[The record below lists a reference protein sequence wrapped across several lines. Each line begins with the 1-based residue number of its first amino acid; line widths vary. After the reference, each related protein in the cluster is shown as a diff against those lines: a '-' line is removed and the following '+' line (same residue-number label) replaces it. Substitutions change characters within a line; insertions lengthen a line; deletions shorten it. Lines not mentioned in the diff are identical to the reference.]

1 MPPAATEPV
10 ASESSVAY
18 YMETYIFVALIYW
31 AFITSLG
38 RYGEFVKK
46 SLYGCCIFGN
56 FAGIRLYPEAQASL

>member
-38 RYGEFVKK
+38 RYGEFVKDRMK
-46 SLYGCCIFGN
+46 QD
-56 FAGIRLYPEAQASL
+56 EH